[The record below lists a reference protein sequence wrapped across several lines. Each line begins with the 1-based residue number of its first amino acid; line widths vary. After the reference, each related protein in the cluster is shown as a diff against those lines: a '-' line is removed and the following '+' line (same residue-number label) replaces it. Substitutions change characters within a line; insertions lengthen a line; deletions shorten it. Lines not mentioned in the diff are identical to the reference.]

1 MNTNFSR
8 EDFINEYDIED
19 GTIIL
24 EPFDEFKDAIVGVSL
39 DREHVIYDFNR
50 LVDVIMSNDKTASLE
65 EATEYV
71 EYNIIGTGFSS
82 GGPLFIITAE

>member
-1 MNTNFSR
+1 MNVQLNR
-8 EDFINEYDIED
+8 EEFIKEYDVED

-24 EPFDEFKDAIVGVSL
+24 EPFDEFKEAIVGVSL
-39 DREHVIYDFNR
+39 DREHIIYDFNR
-50 LVDVIMSNDKTASLE
+50 LVDVIMCNDKTVSLE